1 MIRDALQARWEMN
14 LPAVL
19 GEEEPISYAELAQ
32 RAAVLQAALPNEAGR
47 QTAAILLPDGSH
59 FLAALFAVL
68 QAGWMAF
75 PLNIHL
81 SAAELSRLL
90 NRAQVC
96 AIITCGSMRPICE
109 AAAESCAHE
118 PVILC
123 ADTLRPAPQQLPDI
137 QKTDPDA
144 PMLLLAS
151 SGTTGYPKLVQL
163 SEQNIAFNVAAYL
176 RHMGY
181 EKYRDPSPRYAL
193 GTPFSGIYGLLVL
206 FSCILR
212 GFPLSA
218 MAEGFTLDAL
228 FQAAQEH
235 GISHYDGGSVAAILL
250 DRTLGRSIPYDI
262 TSLRYFGFGGSKVPD
277 GTLSRLSAAY
287 PHIRFW
293 SGYGMTEASPL
304 IAQPFRGLPADKLD
318 SVGVPLPGVTVC
330 LETEDG
336 ITDEPDQQGE
346 IIVRGPNIMLGY
358 YKDKKATEEI
368 LRGGF
373 PSLCRQ
379 GLGSVATICLNHA
392 AMPYGDAAI
401 AAMGVVQRITTF
413 GASAMIGFGQGFQ
426 PVCGFNYGAR
436 LYHRVKEG
444 FWFCVK
450 VAAVFLLV
458 IGALGFAFAPQLIAL
473 FRDDPGVIAIGTVA
487 LRFQCVTFFFQAWIT
502 MSNMMLQT
510 IGRTVPAT
518 FVAMARQGIFFIPLV
533 WLLSLSP
540 LGLLGV
546 QMAQSVS
553 DLLTLAA
560 AVPIQLYVLRQMSQ
574 MQPAKV

>member
-81 SAAELSRLL
+81 SASELSRLL

-137 QKTDPDA
+137 QKTDPGA

-368 LRGGF
+368 LRGGWLHTGDIGYYDSDGYLYICGRKKHMLLVRGF
-373 PSLCRQ
+373 NVYPEEVETCLQSCPL
-379 GLGSVATICLNHA
+379 VADC
-392 AMPYGDAAI
+392 MVYGRPDAPGTECVCADVVPTAPDTSPAAI
-401 AAMGVVQRITTF
+401 QRWCTGHLADYKCPRDIRLVDKLDKTTT
-413 GASAMIGFGQGFQ
+413 GK
-426 PVCGFNYGAR
+426 NKR
-436 LYHRVKEG
+436 THE
-444 FWFCVK
+444 
-450 VAAVFLLV
+450 VAY
-458 IGALGFAFAPQLIAL
+458 Q
-473 FRDDPGVIAIGTVA
+473 
-487 LRFQCVTFFFQAWIT
+487 
-502 MSNMMLQT
+502 
-510 IGRTVPAT
+510 
-518 FVAMARQGIFFIPLV
+518 
-533 WLLSLSP
+533 
-540 LGLLGV
+540 
-546 QMAQSVS
+546 
-553 DLLTLAA
+553 
-560 AVPIQLYVLRQMSQ
+560 
-574 MQPAKV
+574 